1 MKLPEVPPEL
11 VEIAVHCLAEQL
23 ILVFNVSFQEVII
36 PDKLKVGAICSI
48 HKNDSKSACSNY
60 RPTSILPFLSEI
72 FVKLTYQRIMENAIL
87 DLYSN
92 VIKALVDLEKPR
104 RLFLDFAKAIWLIM
118 IYY

>member
-11 VEIAVHCLAEQL
+11 VEIAVHYLAEQL
-23 ILVFNVSFQEVII
+23 IL
-36 PDKLKVGAICSI
+36 KVGAICPI